1 MSNGIDEGDVDQNL
15 AEEIQ
20 EGADAVEADN
30 ATEAARKPAKT
41 ATAKTATAKTATAK
55 TAGGF
60 QKAANPKESTYNG
73 ENLWTL
79 SYDQW
84 FDILTGLAK
93 NNPKA
98 TGTDRKSWAFDGV
111 RLWTSSWDEKYAML
125 EALVK

>member
-1 MSNGIDEGDVDQNL
+1 MRNGIDEGDVDQNL
-15 AEEIQ
+15 SEEIQ
-20 EGADAVEADN
+20 EGADAVEADK
-30 ATEAARKPAKT
+30 AKEAARKPAKT
-41 ATAKTATAKTATAK
+41 ATAKTA
-55 TAGGF
+55 GGF
-60 QKAANPKESTYNG
+60 QKAGNPKESTYNG

-111 RLWTSSWDEKYAML
+111 RLFTSSWDEKYAML

>member
-20 EGADAVEADN
+20 EGTDAVEADKSK
-30 ATEAARKPAKT
+30 EAARKPAKT

-98 TGTDRKSWAFDGV
+98 TGTDKRSWAFDGV

>member
-20 EGADAVEADN
+20 EGADAVEADK

-98 TGTDRKSWAFDGV
+98 TGTDKRSWAFDGV

>member
-1 MSNGIDEGDVDQNL
+1 MSNAIDDGDLDQSL

-20 EGADAVEADN
+20 EGADAAEAER
-30 ATEAARKPAKT
+30 AKESARKPTKA
-41 ATAKTATAKTATAK
+41 APAK

-60 QKAANPKESTYNG
+60 QKAGNPKESTYNG

-98 TGTDRKSWAFDGV
+98 TGTDKKSWAFDGV
-111 RLWTSSWDEKYAML
+111 RLWTSSWDDKYAML

>member
-20 EGADAVEADN
+20 EGADAVEADK
-30 ATEAARKPAKT
+30 AKEAARKPAK
-41 ATAKTATAKTATAK
+41 AAPAKAAPAKA
-55 TAGGF
+55 AGGF

>member
-20 EGADAVEADN
+20 EGADAAEAER
-30 ATEAARKPAKT
+30 AKEAARKPAKT
-41 ATAKTATAKTATAK
+41 ATAKTATAKTAGAK

>member
-1 MSNGIDEGDVDQNL
+1 MRNGIDEGDVDQNL

>member
-1 MSNGIDEGDVDQNL
+1 MSNAIDDGDVDQSL

-20 EGADAVEADN
+20 EGADAVEAEK
-30 ATEAARKPAKT
+30 AKEAAKKQVKAAPAK
-41 ATAKTATAKTATAK
+41 A
-55 TAGGF
+55 AGGF
-60 QKAANPKESTYNG
+60 QKAANPHESTYNG
-73 ENLWTL
+73 ANLWTL

-93 NNPKA
+93 NNQKA
-98 TGTDRKSWAFDGV
+98 TGTDKKSWAFDGV